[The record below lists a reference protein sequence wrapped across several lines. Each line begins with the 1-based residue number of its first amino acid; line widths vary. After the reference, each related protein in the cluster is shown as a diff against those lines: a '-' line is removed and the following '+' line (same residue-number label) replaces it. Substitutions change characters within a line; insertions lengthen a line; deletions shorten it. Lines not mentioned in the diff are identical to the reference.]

1 MISPELSDV
10 QTIVEMAEAARMS
23 DGWRKS
29 SQILREG
36 LEAHP
41 DSVLLMVK
49 LGKALRFCSGFAE
62 ARELLQR
69 AESIAPDDY
78 EVLYQLGIVLRAEAE
93 IWGALA
99 AHSSLVK
106 KFPEDPDARHVLA
119 NDHIVLGYPDKALP
133 ELKQLIGQFPRHMNY
148 RISYAGCLNKMGR
161 YTESI
166 AVLNEGLE
174 QKPLSVDSLICLAEA
189 NQGLRRLNQ
198 WTAAAR
204 KAYELD
210 PNSAVV
216 NLLMYNVYLEEANFK
231 QALEHLQRALE
242 SHPRFF
248 KAQVAMGS
256 FYWNANDEDV
266 AQEWF
271 ELANKIAP
279 WDGEVQGMLAQ
290 FQAETQGG
298 IPAETEGG
306 IPKIELLENEA
317 LTVPYG
323 GLPYYL
329 GRIFLGTYHDYERAL
344 RFCQLAVE
352 CAPED
357 VDSRRLLGQT
367 YLVREEYDAAIEQL
381 QLVLKLCPGL
391 IEAQQQLAFAYLQ
404 ADQLSEAATLY
415 ASVLPYLPN
424 QAHIHQGYG
433 VTLVNLGQ
441 IDEGLTHLQKAV
453 QLDNNNGNMLLSL
466 AMALEAVDRPSDALE
481 VALKAKALLPEDEQ
495 QEIIELLNRLQVSS

>member
-1 MISPELSDV
+1 MISPERSDV
-10 QTIVEMAEAARMS
+10 QTIVEMAEAARVS
-23 DGWRKS
+23 EGWSKS
-29 SQILREG
+29 CQILREG
-36 LEAHP
+36 LVAHP
-41 DSVLLMVK
+41 DSVLLMVR

-62 ARELLQR
+62 AREVLQR
-69 AESIAPDDY
+69 AEAIAPDDY

-93 IWGALA
+93 IWGAFA

-106 KFPEDPDARHVLA
+106 KFPADPNARHVLA

-133 ELKQLIGQFPRHMNY
+133 ELKQLIGQFPSQMNY
-148 RISYAGCLNKMGR
+148 RISYADCLNKMGR

-166 AVLNEGLE
+166 AVLNEVLE
-174 QKPLSVDSLICLAEA
+174 QDPLWVDALISLAEA
-189 NQGLRRLNQ
+189 NQGLRRPNQ

-210 PNSAVV
+210 PDSAGVH
-216 NLLMYNVYLEEANFK
+216 LLMHDVCLAEANFE
-231 QALEHLQRALE
+231 QALRHLQRALE
-242 SHPRFF
+242 SHPRCF

-256 FYWNANDEDV
+256 FYWNGNDEDG
-266 AQEWF
+266 AREWF

-279 WDGEVQGMLAQ
+279 WDGQVQGMLAQ
-290 FQAETQGG
+290 FQAENEGG
-298 IPAETEGG
+298 IPDETEGD

-357 VDSRRLLGQT
+357 VDTRRLLGQT
-367 YLVREEYDAAIEQL
+367 YLVREEYDAAIQQL
-381 QLVLKLCPGL
+381 QLVVEWCPDW
-391 IEAQQQLAFAYLQ
+391 IQAKEELAYAYLQ
-404 ADQLSEAATLY
+404 ADKLSEAATVY
-415 ASVLPYLPN
+415 ASVVPYLPDK
-424 QAHIHQGYG
+424 ADVHHGYG

-441 IDEGLTHLQKAV
+441 IEEGLTHLQKAV
-453 QLDNNNGNMLLSL
+453 QLDTNNGNMLWSL
-466 AMALEAVDRPSDALE
+466 ALALEVIDRPKEALE
-481 VALKAKALLPEDEQ
+481 VALKAKVLLPEND
-495 QEIIELLNRLQVSS
+495 QEISELVNRLQASP

>member
-1 MISPELSDV
+1 MISAELSDV
-10 QTIVEMAEAARMS
+10 QTIVKMAEAARMS

-29 SQILREG
+29 CQILREG

-69 AESIAPDDY
+69 AESIAPDDC

-93 IWGALA
+93 IWGAFA
-99 AHSSLVK
+99 AHLSLVK

-119 NDHIVLGYPDKALP
+119 NDRIVRGYPDKALP
-133 ELKQLIGQFPRHMNY
+133 ELKQLIGQFPSQMNY
-148 RISYAGCLNKMGR
+148 RISYARCLNKMGR

-166 AVLNEGLE
+166 AVLNEVLE
-174 QKPLSVDSLICLAEA
+174 QDPLWVDALIFLAEA
-189 NQGLRRLNQ
+189 NQGLIRPNQ

-204 KAYELD
+204 KAYELAPD
-210 PNSAVV
+210 SAVV
-216 NLLMYNVYLEEANFK
+216 NLLMHDVCLEEANFE

-279 WDGEVQGMLAQ
+279 WEGQVKGMLAQ
-290 FQAETQGG
+290 FQAETQRGV
-298 IPAETEGG
+298 PD
-306 IPKIELLENEA
+306 IEHLEPEA
-317 LTVPYG
+317 LTVPYER
-323 GLPYYL
+323 LPYYL
-329 GRIFLGTYHDYERAL
+329 GRIFLGTYRDCERAL
-344 RFCQLAVE
+344 RFFQLAVE
-352 CAPED
+352 CAPEN
-357 VDSRRLLGQT
+357 VDTRRLLGQT
-367 YLVREEYDAAIEQL
+367 YLVREEYDAAIQEL
-381 QLVLKLCPGL
+381 QFVLELCPDS
-391 IEAQQQLAFAYLQ
+391 IQAKEYLACAYLQ
-404 ADQLSEAATLY
+404 ADKLSEAATVY
-415 ASVLPYLPN
+415 ALVVPYLPDK
-424 QAHIHQGYG
+424 ADVHHGYG

-453 QLDNNNGNMLLSL
+453 QLDTNNGNMLRSL
-466 AMALEAVDRPSDALE
+466 ALALEAIDRPKEALE
-481 VALKAKALLPEDEQ
+481 VALKAKVLLPENH
-495 QEIIELLNRLQVSS
+495 QEIIELVNRLQAST

>member
-29 SQILREG
+29 CQILREG
-36 LEAHP
+36 LGAHP

-62 ARELLQR
+62 ATEVLRR

-78 EVLYQLGIVLRAEAE
+78 EVLYQLGIVLRREAE
-93 IWGALA
+93 IWGAIA
-99 AHSSLVK
+99 AHSRLVE

-119 NDHIVLGYPDKALP
+119 NDRIVLGYPDKALP
-133 ELKQLIGQFPRHMNY
+133 ELKQLIGQFPSQMNY
-148 RISYAGCLNKMGR
+148 RISYASCLNKMGR

-166 AVLNEGLE
+166 AVLNEVLA
-174 QKPLSVDSLICLAEA
+174 QKPLSVNALIFLAEA
-189 NQGLRRLNQ
+189 NQGLIRPDQ

-216 NLLMYNVYLEEANFK
+216 NLLMHDVCLEEANFE

-248 KAQVAMGS
+248 QAQVAMGS

-279 WDGEVQGMLAQ
+279 WDGQVQGMLAQ
-290 FQAETQGG
+290 FQAET
-298 IPAETEGG
+298 EEG
-306 IPKIELLENEA
+306 IPKIEDLENEA
-317 LTVPYG
+317 LAVPYG
-323 GLPYYL
+323 RLPYYL
-329 GRIFLGTYHDYERAL
+329 GRIFLGTYHDYKRAL
-344 RFCQLAVE
+344 RFFQLAVE

-357 VDSRRLLGQT
+357 VDTRRLLGQT
-367 YLVREEYDAAIEQL
+367 YLVREEYDAAIQQL
-381 QLVLKLCPGL
+381 QLVLEWCPDW
-391 IEAQQQLAFAYLQ
+391 IQAKEELAYAYLQ
-404 ADQLSEAATLY
+404 ADQLSEAATVY
-415 ASVLPYLPN
+415 ASVLPYFPDKAN
-424 QAHIHQGYG
+424 VHHGYG

-466 AMALEAVDRPSDALE
+466 ALALEAFDRPSDALE
-481 VALKAKALLPEDEQ
+481 VALKAKALLPEDQ